1 MNKAKLYDPWY
12 LTAIKLGLVQDCPF
26 NSDVFYRYLGF
37 LNLNKALPPLFTKRP
52 VREIMLGFESSFL
65 KEVQTTN
72 ITSGGNPTIQ
82 TYFSVLPEDN
92 SLFNVNNWT
101 LLTGENDAEE
111 TRRVNSYNSDL
122 TYITDIQKTFVGLD
136 SNNTPIYT
144 EEIVSPWDGELYYAE
159 ATDGIQFAPN

>member
-26 NSDVFYRYLGF
+26 NSEVFYRYLGF
-37 LNLNKALPPLFTKRP
+37 LNLNKALTPLFTKRP

-101 LLTGENDAEE
+101 LLTGENDEEE